1 MIIQCISC
9 NKRFNLRD
17 ELLPSEGS
25 KVRCGVCSEV
35 WFYHPDKSIESS
47 TSASS
52 DNDEKDNNN
61 YVNSNIEKNIDSIG
75 DLENKVSIDE
85 NLKQNDYDKKEFQK
99 ENQKSKVS
107 NFKIFGLEEDN
118 LSEKSSLD
126 EDTNKSIPVDEDVER
141 SIIEEKNNKT
151 SKIEISKDEK
161 ELDKLV
167 KPEKNNLRVRRILF
181 YFLFILIIIFSVVLV
196 EFRSHIEMAY
206 PILSKYFDLVEP
218 FYQMFIKKFF

>member
-35 WFYHPDKSIESS
+35 WFYHPEKNIESS
-47 TSASS
+47 TSISFDS
-52 DNDEKDNNN
+52 DEKGNNN
-61 YVNSNIEKNIDSIG
+61 IENNNIEKNIESIG
-75 DLENKVSIDE
+75 DLENEVSMNK
-85 NLKQNDYDKKEFQK
+85 NLKQSDYDKKEFLK

-118 LSEKSSLD
+118 LSEKSSVD
-126 EDTNKSIPVDEDVER
+126 EDIDKSILVDEDVDK
-141 SIIEEKNNKT
+141 SIVEEEDLKT
-151 SKIEISKDEK
+151 SNIEIPKDEK
-161 ELDKLV
+161 ELDNLI
-167 KPEKNNLRVRRILF
+167 KPEKNNSRTRRVLF

-196 EFRSHIEMAY
+196 EFRDHLEMAY

-218 FYQMFIKKFF
+218 FYQMFLKKFF